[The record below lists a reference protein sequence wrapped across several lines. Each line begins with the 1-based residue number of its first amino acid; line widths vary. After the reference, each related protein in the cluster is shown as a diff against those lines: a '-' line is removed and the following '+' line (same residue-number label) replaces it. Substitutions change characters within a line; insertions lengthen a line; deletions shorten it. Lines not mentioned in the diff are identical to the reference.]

1 MEKRVR
7 KFHDDELIEYKFDS
21 IWSLF
26 QHLKQSKI
34 TKPFQKDRSSESG
47 SFEFTGTKNYTEA
60 ERLCLY
66 GGDKSEFEKF
76 MYLKESLDDT
86 LIEKQVR
93 TIQYNDF
100 VGDTPNVPMYLMGHP
115 LNMIRQK
122 KEEFSEDKI
131 IDIYFNIS
139 VSSSVEKS
147 QIFNRGII
155 ALTLIDHLESL
166 GYKVNLHLFELS
178 TSDDQICLYEF
189 NLKEIDQPTDYRTLF
204 FPLTHPSFLRRII
217 FRLVETTPEL
227 NSSWADG
234 YGKPANWLLI
244 RDVFDIEQGNKFVF
258 YSPDDMGI
266 YGADLE
272 EDFKR
277 CMSRL
282 GVEEKLDLSKKTG
295 NKR

>member
-7 KFHDDELIEYKFDS
+7 HFLGDELIEYKFDS

-26 QHLKQSKI
+26 QYLKKARI
-34 TKPFQKDRSSESG
+34 TKPFEKDKSSESG
-47 SFEFTGTKNYTEA
+47 SLEFTGTKSYGEA
-60 ERLCLY
+60 EKLCLY

-76 MYLKESLDDT
+76 MYLKEALDDT

-93 TIQYNDF
+93 NIQYNDF

-122 KEEFSEDKI
+122 REEFSEDKV

-166 GYKVNLHLFELS
+166 GYRVNLHLFELS
-178 TSDDQICLYEF
+178 TNSDQICLYEF
-189 NLKEIDQPTDYRTLF
+189 NLKQIDEATDYRTLF

-217 FRLVETTPEL
+217 FRLIETTPEL
-227 NSSWADG
+227 KESWSNG
-234 YGKPANWLLI
+234 YGRPANSNLI
-244 RDVFDIEQGNKFVF
+244 RSIFDVSEGNKFVF
-258 YSPDDMGI
+258 YSPGDMGI
-266 YGADLE
+266 YGEDLE
-272 EDFKR
+272 ADFKR
-277 CMSRL
+277 CMASL
-282 GVEEKLDLSKKTG
+282 GVEERLDLNKKTE